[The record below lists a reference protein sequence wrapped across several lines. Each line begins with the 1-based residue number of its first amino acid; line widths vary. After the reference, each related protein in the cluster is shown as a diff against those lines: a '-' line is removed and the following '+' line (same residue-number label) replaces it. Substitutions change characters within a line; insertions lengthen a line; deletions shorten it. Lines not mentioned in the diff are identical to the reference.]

1 MQLSWAISGIDHKA
15 LTQVGDNKYIINS
28 TANPSDLNNQS
39 DGQQGNIAI
48 KKGQEFK
55 LYFKSNPTTGYEWI
69 PIFNASIVRLI
80 SHSFKPSSS
89 LMGSSGTDT
98 FVFKGMSVGTT
109 FLKMLY
115 KRSWENYS
123 VAENIFVVNIT

>member
-28 TANPSDLNNQS
+28 TANPSDLNNPS

>member
-15 LTQVGDNKYIINS
+15 LTQVGDIKYIINS

-123 VAENIFVVNIT
+123 VVENIFVVNIT

>member
-28 TANPSDLNNQS
+28 TANPSDLNNPS

-80 SHSFKPSSS
+80 SHIFKPSSS

-98 FVFKGMSVGTT
+98 FVFKRMSIGTT